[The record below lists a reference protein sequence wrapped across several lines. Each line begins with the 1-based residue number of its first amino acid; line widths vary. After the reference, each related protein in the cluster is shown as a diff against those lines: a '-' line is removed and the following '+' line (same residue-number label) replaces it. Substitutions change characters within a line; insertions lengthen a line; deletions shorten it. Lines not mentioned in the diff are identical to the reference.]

1 MFSRHPEYY
10 SDIIIE
16 NQEVPVYTNMWPVK
30 LRTAVMTFNSNL
42 LSSVC
47 EHLLHQEHI
56 TYNED
61 LIWKW
66 TAVSLLL
73 ELEYEDP
80 TLSDKLMKQYEDLR
94 STLWQLVIDRYGDQL
109 TEYKMLQDL
118 KVRNPDDNWLLLY
131 LIRRINTWGYP
142 YESQLEIVDLLYN
155 KDKSLCAWFIATHY
169 PKAKSY
175 DMDILYGPSSEM
187 QMNILMEKKRIL
199 EKYSDLI
206 PLIAK
211 YRDEIRPTD
220 IPEPPYFSS
229 ALSLPHKW

>member
-16 NQEVPVYTNMWPVK
+16 NQEVPVYTNIWPVK
-30 LRTAVMTFNSNL
+30 LRTAVMAFNPNL

-155 KDKSLCAWFIATHY
+155 KDKNLCAWFIATHY

-187 QMNILMEKKRIL
+187 QMNILKEKKRIL

-206 PLIAK
+206 PLITK

-220 IPEPPYFSS
+220 IPVPPYFSS